1 MAPTNGPAKSSMI
14 PPRMENLPMAQAG
27 ADEIKLVSHSN
38 VVYWWPSWVVGYL
51 MAFITYVQGR
61 AVTIEPGLVAYIH
74 PSNNPGLLFIGT
86 LLLLIIF
93 TNAKLRGIYSVVTII
108 STAFLIVLIAW
119 LGWWDDILA
128 FIPYLSARAGM
139 GFYLLFATAS
149 LVIWLAAFLVFDRLT
164 YWRVRPGQIIE
175 QNLVGGGEHS
185 YDTNGLVFERR
196 DQDLFRHLVL
206 GIGAGDLLLT
216 SSGARK
222 ETIHIP
228 NVLFVD
234 SKLKAIQQ
242 LISVKPDHIP
252 AAVAAA

>member
-1 MAPTNGPAKSSMI
+1 MAH
-14 PPRMENLPMAQAG
+14 AG
-27 ADEIKLVSHSN
+27 ADEITLVSHSN
-38 VVYWWPSWVVGYL
+38 VLYWWPAWVVGYV
-51 MAFITYVQGR
+51 MAFLTYVQGR
-61 AVTIEPGLVAYIH
+61 SVTIEPGVVAYIH
-74 PSNNPGLLFIGT
+74 PSNNPGLLFITT
-86 LLLLIIF
+86 LVLLVIF

-108 STAFLIVLIAW
+108 TAAFFVVLLAW
-119 LGWWDDILA
+119 LGLWDDILT
-128 FIPYLSARAGM
+128 FLPQLSARAGM

-149 LVIWLAAFLVFDRLT
+149 LAVWLAAFFVFDRLT

-175 QNLVGGGEHS
+175 QRLVGGGEHS

-206 GIGAGDLLLT
+206 GLGAGDLLLI
-216 SSGARK
+216 SNGARK
-222 ETIHIP
+222 ETINIP

-252 AAVAAA
+252 AGVAAA